1 MLSTMAPKKATQK
14 PEMEKPGT
22 RWEASCNMSA
32 LITNQKRPRVSNVSG
47 KVKSLENKPEGC
59 VDQTDYDSGDERCSE
74 SLHLDSRNDVSDDQ
88 QTNGADEPVE
98 QQGTHGCFS

>member
-32 LITNQKRPRVSNVSG
+32 LITNQKRPKVSNVSG
-47 KVKSLENKPEGC
+47 KVKIL
-59 VDQTDYDSGDERCSE
+59 R
-74 SLHLDSRNDVSDDQ
+74 
-88 QTNGADEPVE
+88 TNPRVALTRPITIAAMSAVQNPCTWIPGMM
-98 QQGTHGCFS
+98 